1 MTYTTGQ
8 SAAATDL
15 NTFLETVRNV
25 YGTGS
30 GDRGY
35 GQTNPALAAVAQ
47 GASITAQNWSNLRT
61 AIATSANHQG
71 TSIAALMSNPEVGQ
85 TIAANEALAQ
95 IITAIDENRLTAAP
109 SSMTLTNAAHVLTR
123 SSPWSTSISAVVDV
137 DFPSEDAARYF
148 FNTGG
153 ELRLKMSHPNG
164 TGRQDS
170 DWRDVFDRIGVI
182 KFAAQTST
190 TSGSAGSLAPLGYF
204 DLTNTPITIFDGQ
217 NIGGSIDSAYTANDV
232 TIAAVRRNYVG
243 LRGGN
248 GSGIRFTITL
258 TDESAGDSISAGTQV
273 IYDLY
278 KATQHVIGIATPTFN
293 NIQNLDAG
301 GVTDLPGAVS
311 NLVVS
316 SATFN
321 SLTISYTAAPGAT
334 RHEYSLDG
342 GAYQQVPSD
351 NVIHGLSPVQTYSIR
366 VRGVNSAGPGVA
378 DSTNG
383 TTLAEP
389 TVAPGAVTNLVVT
402 GRSSTTLIVTFTQA
416 TNATSHEVALND
428 STTYTPIFQNQNGT
442 WTVGN
447 LNPSS
452 TYVLSVRG
460 RNAVGTGAAATAS
473 GTTEVAPV
481 TVPGAVTNLRIT
493 NSTARTL
500 TLAYTPAANATSHEV
515 SINDGAW
522 STLAASTLDNLTPST
537 NYSIRVRGKNT
548 AGTGTHD
555 TTTGQTTGEVPGPVN
570 NLRVISSAET
580 SIVIDFDAAE
590 RATGHQYRVNSG
602 TWLAVPSNKTITGL
616 AANTTYS
623 LEVRGVNAAGVGD
636 AAAISASTAMTAP
649 GEVTNLRVT
658 GQTANSITIAFTDA
672 PRASSHQVNL
682 NGAGWQALSSMTIS
696 SLASSTNYS
705 IQVRGVN
712 SVGAGPAASTSGAT
726 AASPPG
732 AVTSLSVTGAT
743 TTSLTVAYSAAPG
756 ADYHQYSLDGSN
768 WATLASNTISGLSSS
783 TTYNIYV
790 RGVNSAGAGSQAATQ
805 GTTALGVPGGLSV
818 SVHSTTQTGINI
830 EWTAASGASSY
841 QMSINGGAWQ
851 GATGAITGLAP
862 STTYSIQVR
871 GVNAAGAGPAAST
884 SGTTQA
890 VVAGSRVFNAPGQYT
905 FTVPVYTSL
914 SFDVHGAGGGGGASN
929 VDLYAGLPGTA
940 GGDSIASGGN
950 VSMVGYGGAGGQ
962 GSNYYAGVNYYP
974 GGAPQAAGGGATGG
988 NAANTQ
994 GGGQAGGVDGPY
1006 GWTNG
1011 QKGGNGGRAQSSYHY
1026 TNGPAP
1032 GTTITIVVGT
1042 GGTGGNRAIYFPTGA
1057 NGASGYVGIS
1067 WA

>member
-1 MTYTTGQ
+1 MSYTTGQ
-8 SAAATDL
+8 IAAAADL
-15 NTFLETVRNV
+15 NTFLEVVRNV

-35 GQTNPALAAVAQ
+35 GQTNPALAAVAP
-47 GASITAQNWSNLRT
+47 GGSITAQHWSDLRT
-61 AIATSANHQG
+61 AIASSANHQG

-85 TIAANEALAQ
+85 TLAANQALAQ
-95 IITAIDENRLTAAP
+95 IITTLDENRLAAAP
-109 SSMTLTNAAHVLTR
+109 SSMTVTNAAHVITR
-123 SSPWSTSISAVVDV
+123 SSPWSTSIGAVVDV

-153 ELRLKMSHPNG
+153 ELRLKLSHPNG
-164 TGRQDS
+164 TGNQDA
-170 DWRDVFDRIGVI
+170 DWRDVFDRIGTI

-190 TSGSAGSLAPLGYF
+190 TSGSAGTLAPLGYF

-217 NIGGSIDSAYTANDV
+217 NIGGAIDSIYTVNDV

-258 TDESAGDSISAGTQV
+258 TDESEGDSIAAGTQV

-278 KATQHVIGIATPTFN
+278 RATAHVIGIASPTFN

-321 SLTISYTAAPGAT
+321 SLTLSYTAAPGAT

-342 GAYQQVPSD
+342 GPYQQVPSD
-351 NVIHGLSPVQTYSIR
+351 NTINGLMPVQTYSIR

-402 GRSSTTLIVTFTQA
+402 GRSSTTLIVTFTPA
-416 TNATSHEVALND
+416 TNATSHEVALNGG
-428 STTYTPIFQNQNGT
+428 TTYTPIYQSQNGS

-460 RNAVGTGAAATAS
+460 RNSVGTGADATAT

-493 NSTARTL
+493 AATARTL

-515 SINDGAW
+515 SVNDGAW

-555 TTTGQTTGEVPGPVN
+555 TTTGQTTAEAPGPVTD
-570 NLRVISSAET
+570 LRVVASAET
-580 SIVIDFDAAE
+580 TITIDFVNAE
-590 RATGHQYRVNSG
+590 RATGHQYRLNAG
-602 TWLAVPSNKTITGL
+602 TWLAVPSSKTIAGL
-616 AANTTYS
+616 VANTTYS
-623 LEVRGVNAAGVGD
+623 LEVRGVNAAGTGD
-636 AAAISASTAMTAP
+636 AASISAATAQTAP
-649 GEVTNLRVT
+649 GDVTNLRVT
-658 GQTANSITIAFTDA
+658 GATDTSITIAFTDA

-682 NGAGWQALSSMTIS
+682 NGAGWQALSSMTITG
-696 SLASSTNYS
+696 LASSTNYS

-712 SVGAGPAASTSGAT
+712 AVGSGPAATVSGAT
-726 AASPPG
+726 AESVPG
-732 AVTSLSVTGAT
+732 AVTGLSVTAAT
-743 TTSLTVAYSAAPG
+743 TTTLTIAYAAAPG
-756 ADYHQYSLDGSN
+756 ASYHQYSLDGSN
-768 WATLASNTISGLSSS
+768 WATLASTTISGLTSS
-783 TTYNIYV
+783 TNYTIYV
-790 RGVNSAGAGSQAATQ
+790 RGVNSAGAGAQAATN
-805 GTTALGVPGGLSV
+805 GTTALGVPGSLTV
-818 SVHSTTQTGINI
+818 SVHSTTQTAINI
-830 EWTAASGASSY
+830 EWSAATGAASY

-851 GATGAITGLAP
+851 AASGQIAGLAP
-862 STTYSIQVR
+862 GTTYSIQVR
-871 GVNAAGAGPAAST
+871 AINAAGAGPAAST

-890 VVAGSRVFNAPGQYT
+890 VVAGSRAFNTPGTYT
-905 FTVPVYTSL
+905 FVVPVYTQL
-914 SFDVHGAGGGGGASN
+914 SIDVQGAGGGGGASN
-929 VDLYAGLPGTA
+929 VDLYAGLPGGN
-940 GGDSIASGGN
+940 GGASTVSGGN
-950 VSMVGYGGAGGQ
+950 VSMVAYGGAGGQ

-974 GGAPQAAGGGATGG
+974 GGNPQAAGGGASGG
-988 NAANTQ
+988 TNNV
-994 GGGQAGGVDGPY
+994 GGGQAGGLDGPY

-1011 QKGGNGGRAQSSYHY
+1011 QKGGNGGQCVNGYHY

-1032 GTTITIVVGT
+1032 GTTLTIVIGT
-1042 GGTGGNRAIYFPTGA
+1042 GGEGGKRAIYWATGA
-1057 NGASGYVGIS
+1057 NGGNGYVGIS